1 VGKLCDGIE
10 CNHLVPQP
18 IKKSQSAA
26 LIGFFRSICFVSI

>member
-18 IKKSQSAA
+18 IKKP
-26 LIGFFRSICFVSI
+26 VSYPDWLN